1 MQKMLSFHL
10 SGWWGGYRM
19 MAQYGLRLSVPTGVS
34 CVILYLTYFASFSA
48 NRDSKK
54 RIYRM
59 RRLKLPNPWFS
70 FK

>member
-1 MQKMLSFHL
+1 
-10 SGWWGGYRM
+10 M